1 MDDPT
6 EDDESEGQE
15 AEEGEEVAPDGA
27 RYPGFGQGRLPRSTG
42 VALGRLWTT
51 LSRLI

>member
-1 MDDPT
+1 MPHLGVWCVCVALRNQAEAVDDPT

-27 RYPGFGQGRLPRSTG
+27 RYPGFG
-42 VALGRLWTT
+42 
-51 LSRLI
+51 